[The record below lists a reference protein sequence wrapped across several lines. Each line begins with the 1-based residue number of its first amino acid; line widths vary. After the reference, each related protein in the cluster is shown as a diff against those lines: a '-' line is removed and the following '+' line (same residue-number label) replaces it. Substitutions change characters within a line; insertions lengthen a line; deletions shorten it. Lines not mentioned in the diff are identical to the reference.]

1 MRWETIAKNDPCV
14 LSIDTLKTIDIYFR
28 RMLVSVLTQSK
39 ERKRQN
45 RRMHKRIQNDYMEI
59 FRQFHRSVRWNV
71 LPR

>member
-1 MRWETIAKNDPCV
+1 MRWETIARNDPCV
-14 LSIDTLKTIDIYFR
+14 LPIDTLKTIDIYFR